1 MILLLIIIYCLMFDV
16 FSNVGRRKK
25 KKKRSGGGRGPHIH
39 HSYTDIHISVSK
51 IIREEEAPRRAREK
65 EER

>member
-1 MILLLIIIYCLMFDV
+1 MYFPMLE
-16 FSNVGRRKK
+16 GEKK